1 MYKGWNNFKEKII
14 GLKGLA
20 AIGSADVIGSG
31 ISAVFWLYLASLINP
46 ENYGEIH
53 YYLGIAGVA
62 SYISLV
68 GAQNTIIVYS
78 AKNVKI
84 QSTLNF
90 ISLIVGTISS
100 LTIIFIFYRIDAGIV
115 LLGYI
120 INTLAIGDLLGKRLY
135 SNYTKYVLVQKILTL
150 VLGIGFF
157 YIFGVDG
164 VIYALAISYIF
175 YIIRIYRVFKESKI
189 NFTLLKPRV
198 GFIANNYVMSLIGGF
213 SGQIDKIIIVPL
225 LGFTILGNYSLAL
238 QVVAVLMVFSG
249 FVFKYLLPQDSIK
262 NQNIKLRKISIFVS
276 GGIAVL
282 SIILSPHIIPT
293 LFPNYVQVVDAIQ
306 IMSLGVISGT
316 ITILYTSKFLGLEK
330 SKFVLIGS
338 LLSLIT
344 IVIGII
350 LLGDIYGITGIA
362 VAFVLSSSVNAVFLT
377 TMNRIIKLK

>member
-31 ISAVFWLYLASLINP
+31 ISAIFWLYLASLINP

-84 QSTLNF
+84 QPTLNF

-306 IMSLGVISGT
+306 IMNLGVISGT

>member
-84 QSTLNF
+84 QPTLNF

-157 YIFGVDG
+157 YIFGADR

>member
-31 ISAVFWLYLASLINP
+31 ISAIFWLYLASLINP

-157 YIFGVDG
+157 YIFGADR

-249 FVFKYLLPQDSIK
+249 FVFKYLLSQDSIK

-306 IMSLGVISGT
+306 IMNLGVISGT

>member
-84 QSTLNF
+84 QPTLNF

>member
-31 ISAVFWLYLASLINP
+31 ISAIFWLYLASLINP

>member
-157 YIFGVDG
+157 YIFGADR

-306 IMSLGVISGT
+306 IMNLGVISGT

>member
-31 ISAVFWLYLASLINP
+31 ISAIFWLYLASLINP

-84 QSTLNF
+84 QPTLNF

>member
-84 QSTLNF
+84 QPTLNF

-164 VIYALAISYIF
+164 VIYAFLISYIF